1 MKKYCRLNKVIALN
15 GALNPQ
21 AHLTVSLPTQ
31 TPEVPSA
38 LRRRLAIIVPC
49 LFALAVLSGCASTK
63 VTDREQL
70 VNEKLPKP
78 NQILVYD
85 FSATPADVPAD
96 SAFAG
101 QTSAPAAPP
110 TDEQIAL
117 GRQLGIQIAAELA
130 AAIREMGLPAAQV
143 SQGATP
149 QVNDIVIRGY
159 LVSVEAGSAAKR
171 MTIGFGSG
179 GSELTTAVEGYQMTA
194 SGLRKIGSGT
204 TGAKGSKGPGAAVG
218 VAGLLVTGNP
228 VGLIVGGGMKIYGEA
243 SGSATIEGRAKA
255 TAKEIADVLK
265 KRFQEEGWIN

>member
-1 MKKYCRLNKVIALN
+1 MKTHCELNNVSALN
-15 GALNPQ
+15 SALSPQ
-21 AHLTVSLPTQ
+21 AHLTASLPTQ
-31 TPEVPSA
+31 SSEAPSA
-38 LRRRLAIIVPC
+38 LRRTLATMVPC
-49 LFALAVLSGCASTK
+49 LFALAVLAGCASTE
-63 VTDREQL
+63 VTGRQRL

-85 FSATPADVPAD
+85 FSASAADVPAD

-101 QTSAPAAPP
+101 QSSAPATAP
-110 TDEQIAL
+110 TDEEITL
-117 GRQLGIQIAAELA
+117 GRQLGIQIAADLV

-159 LVSVEAGSAAKR
+159 LVSIEEGSTAKR
-171 MTIGFGSG
+171 MIIGFGSG

-204 TGAKGSKGPGAAVG
+204 TGAKGSKGPGASLGA
-218 VAGLLVTGNP
+218 AGWLITGSP

-243 SGSATIEGRAKA
+243 SGSAKIEGRAKA

-265 KRFQEEGWIN
+265 QRFQEEGWIN

>member
-31 TPEVPSA
+31 SPEAPSV

-49 LFALAVLSGCASTK
+49 LFAMVLAAGCASTK
-63 VTDREQL
+63 VTDQTRL

-96 SAFAG
+96 SAFASQG
-101 QTSAPAAPP
+101 SAPATAP
-110 TDEQIAL
+110 TDEQAAL
-117 GRQLGIQIAAELA
+117 GRQLGVQIAAELV

-159 LVSVEAGSAAKR
+159 LVSIDPGSAAKR

-179 GSELTTAVEGYQMTA
+179 GSELTTVVEGYQMTA
-194 SGLRKIGSGT
+194 NGLRKLGSGT

-218 VAGLLVTGNP
+218 AAAWLVTGSP